1 MNLEVKPFS
10 SYDKLGM
17 NKSLILT
24 KDGSDLTLVEH
35 EKNSG
40 IKPPSQKQKLYKYEG
55 GNGCNDGV
63 IIRKNLET
71 GAETSISPCTV
82 ELNYNKA
89 KRYGYNDLLY
99 PSEITAQRIVIE
111 DCGTKLDLIAH
122 NGEVREVTGHSTK
135 IGENIS
141 KMTPFTRRWIKKY
154 IDFLGKIR

>member
-1 MNLEVKPFS
+1 MNLEIRPFS
-10 SYDKLGM
+10 SYHKLGY

-35 EKNSG
+35 EKKSG

-71 GAETSISPCTV
+71 GAETRIEPHTV
-82 ELNYNKA
+82 KLDYDKA
-89 KRYGYNDLLY
+89 KRYGYSSALH
-99 PSEITAQRIVIE
+99 PSEITAKRIVIE

-122 NGEVREVTGHSTK
+122 NGEVREIFGYSSK

-141 KMTPFTRRWIKKY
+141 EMTPFTRRWIKKY